1 NNLRRYVQAHR
12 RQIDS
17 VQLYIH
23 LWRDGDN
30 SYHLKG
36 LLVDDDVAVLTGNNL
51 NPRAWS
57 LDLEN
62 ALLLRDPAH
71 LLRDR
76 HQAEWTA
83 LQRHATR
90 LTDYRALESPRH
102 YPAAVRKQLGRLNRT
117 RLDRLL
123 NRLL

>member
-1 NNLRRYVQAHR
+1 MF
-12 RQIDS
+12 I
-17 VQLYIH
+17 
-23 LWRDGDN
+23 
-30 SYHLKG
+30 
-36 LLVDDDVAVLTGNNL
+36 DDDVAVLTGHNL

-62 ALLLRDPAH
+62 ALLLRDPAG
-71 LLRDR
+71 LLRTM
-76 HQAEWTA
+76 HQAEWSA
-83 LQRHATR
+83 LQLHATR
-90 LTDYRALESPRH
+90 LSDYRALESPRQ